1 MLGDL
6 ADLTATAFESLHCD
20 APLIRGLDNGEK
32 MGLVVL
38 LKVYEATTQEGGSD
52 PYFEQMERVAKVA
65 AEAAAFGARLE
76 SEVFQGP
83 FADYL
88 PPYTSKFRELP
99 KQLAEF
105 SMMYGFFMRR
115 FGKSGHKAKIHADYW
130 LVMASEFVQ
139 LKTGQ
144 YHDGHLA
151 ELYKAILESC
161 PTKDLSANAIRKMK
175 EYIKKRHP
183 RLNVDALD
191 NVRIVE
197 RYYAEVDLSDL
208 IRKKREY
215 LKKRYRWLYDDA
227 LKSAMR
233 ARDGGSFIAG

>member
-20 APLIRGLDNGEK
+20 APLKGLDDGEK

-130 LVMASEFVQ
+130 LVMASEFVR

-144 YHDGHLA
+144 YCDGQMG
-151 ELYKAILESC
+151 ELL
-161 PTKDLSANAIRKMK
+161 NAVGKYSDPDGVSDERIRKRRLYFMK
-175 EYIKKRHP
+175 HYQ
-183 RLNVDALD
+183 
-191 NVRIVE
+191 
-197 RYYAEVDLSDL
+197 
-208 IRKKREY
+208 
-215 LKKRYRWLYDDA
+215 WLYDDA
-227 LKSAMR
+227 LESAKR
-233 ARDGGSFIAG
+233 ACDGGSFIAG